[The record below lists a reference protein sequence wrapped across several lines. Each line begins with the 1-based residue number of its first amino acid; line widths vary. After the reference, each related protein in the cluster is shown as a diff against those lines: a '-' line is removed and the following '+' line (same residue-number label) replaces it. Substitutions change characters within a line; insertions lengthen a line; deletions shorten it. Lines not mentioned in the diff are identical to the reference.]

1 MYFRVLGPLDVQVNG
16 SSLRLDSARQR
27 TVLAAL
33 LASANDL
40 VPLECL
46 IDWCWPRRPPRS
58 AIATIQ
64 AHICRLRRALEPDR
78 PAWAPPGV
86 LLRRAPGYL
95 IRIGA
100 DELDMLRFE
109 RLIAAGRGALERDD
123 PRRAADLL
131 GQALALW
138 RGAPLPDLVHAE
150 AAQPMIARLEALRL
164 SALTTRIDADLRLGR
179 ELALI
184 PELSALVRRH
194 PYDERLCGQLM
205 LALYRC
211 GRQAESLEAYER
223 MRLTL
228 ADDLAIAPSPASR
241 RLQEAILA
249 QHPDLD
255 RVGMDRVG
263 LDRPA
268 TGMVHEGVVHVVVP
282 AE

>member
-1 MYFRVLGPLDVQVNG
+1 MYFRVLGPLDVQLNG
-16 SSLRLDSARQR
+16 SSMRLDSGKQR
-27 TVLAAL
+27 TVLTAL

-40 VPLECL
+40 VPLERL
-46 IDWCWPRRPPRS
+46 IEWCWPRRPPRS
-58 AIATIQ
+58 ATTTIQ

-86 LLRRAPGYL
+86 LLRRSPGYL
-95 IRIGA
+95 MRVA
-100 DELDMLRFE
+100 TDQLDMLRFE
-109 RLIAAGRGALERDD
+109 RLIDAGRDALERDD
-123 PRRAADLL
+123 PQRATDLL

-138 RGAPLPDLVHAE
+138 RGAPLPDLAHAD

-205 LALYRC
+205 VALYRC

-223 MRLTL
+223 LRTTL
-228 ADDLAIAPSPASR
+228 ANDLDIAPAPASR

-249 QHPDLD
+249 QDPDLD
-255 RVGMDRVG
+255 RVAF
-263 LDRPA
+263 DRPA
-268 TGMVHEGVVHVVVP
+268 TGLIHRAAP